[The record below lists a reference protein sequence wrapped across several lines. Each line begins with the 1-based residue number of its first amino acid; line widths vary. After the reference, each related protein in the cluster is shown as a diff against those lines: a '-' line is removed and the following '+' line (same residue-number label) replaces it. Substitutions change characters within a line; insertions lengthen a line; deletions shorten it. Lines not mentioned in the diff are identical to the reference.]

1 MVTNS
6 QRYRDKVSQMISWGH
21 WFALFNILLSLGLGS
36 RYLLVADWPGSLPGR
51 TYAFVSWL
59 GHFSFIGFTLYLL
72 VIFPLTFVVMS
83 QRLMRFLSAIIAT
96 AGLTL
101 LLVDT
106 EVFTRFH
113 LHLNPV
119 VWELVVNPDE
129 GELARDWQLMF
140 IGIPVIFLIEML
152 FATWSWQKL
161 RSLNRH
167 KIGKPIAVLLIC
179 AFFASHILYIWADAN
194 FYRPITMQR
203 ANLPLSYP
211 MTARRFL
218 ERHGLLDA
226 REYERRLV
234 RQGNPEA
241 VAVEYPLSPLT
252 FQKTGSGY
260 NLLIITTGALRND
273 TLAQRMPAL
282 KQFADQNVFFTN
294 HFSTGNRSDTGLFG
308 LFYGISSSY
317 LDGILAS
324 RKTSVL
330 LDSLGKQG
338 YQLSLFSSNGFSSP
352 LDRQALLTD
361 FSLPE
366 PVGQTDGQ
374 TAQQWQK
381 WRSAYSGTAP
391 WFSFVEFN
399 GTDINADQNN
409 TPALARQYQ
418 QGAQHL
424 DGYIG
429 QILATLRDKG
439 DLDRTVVII
448 TATNGVELN
457 DGDNGRWE
465 AGTRLN
471 RPQLQVPL
479 VVHWPGTPPQLIE
492 KLTDHNDI
500 TATLMQ
506 RLLHST
512 TDPSDY
518 TQGEDLFA
526 VQRRNDWVVSGDNGT
541 LAITTPTQTI
551 LLQSDGDYRTYDVK
565 GERIHHAKPQL
576 ALLLQVLTDEKR
588 FIAN

>member
-36 RYLLVADWPGSLPGR
+36 RYLLVADWPGSLTGR
-51 TYAFVSWL
+51 IYAFASWL

-72 VIFPLTFVVMS
+72 VIFPLTFVVTS
-83 QRLMRFLSAIIAT
+83 QRLLRFLSAIVAT

-101 LLVDT
+101 MLVDT
-106 EVFTRFH
+106 EVFTQFH

-129 GELARDWQLMF
+129 GELMRDWQLMF
-140 IGIPVIFLIEML
+140 ISIPVIFLVEML
-152 FATWSWQKL
+152 FGTWSWQKL

-167 KIGKPIAVLLIC
+167 KLGKPIAALFIC
-179 AFFASHILYIWADAN
+179 AFLASHILYIWADAN

-226 REYERRLV
+226 QEYERRLIQ
-234 RQGNPEA
+234 QGNPEA
-241 VAVEYPLSPLT
+241 VAVEYPLSPVT
-252 FQKTGSGY
+252 FQKTDKTY

-273 TLAQRMPAL
+273 TLDQHMPAL
-282 KQFADQNVFFTN
+282 KQFAGENVRFIN
-294 HFSTGNRSDTGLFG
+294 HYSTGNRMDTGLFG
-308 LFYGISSSY
+308 LFYGISASY
-317 LDGILAS
+317 LDGVLAS

-330 LDSLGKQG
+330 LDSLDKQK

-366 PVGQTDGQ
+366 PISQSDTQ
-374 TAQQWQK
+374 TAQQWQR
-381 WRSAYSGTAP
+381 WRTGFTGTLP

-399 GTDINADQNN
+399 GTDIDESQND
-409 TPALARQYQ
+409 TPGLVHHYL
-418 QGAQHL
+418 QGAQRL
-424 DGYIG
+424 DDNIG
-429 QILATLRDKG
+429 RLIATLRDKG
-439 DLDRTVVII
+439 DLDHTVIII
-448 TATNGVELN
+448 TAANGVELN
-457 DGDNGRWE
+457 DADSGRWE
-465 AGTRLN
+465 SGTRLD
-471 RPQLQVPL
+471 RFQLQVPL
-479 VVHWPGTPPQLIE
+479 IVHWPGTPPQTVD
-492 KLTDHNDI
+492 KLTNHNDI

-506 RLLHST
+506 RLLHATSE
-512 TDPSDY
+512 PGDY

-526 VQRRNDWVVSGDNGT
+526 PVRRNDWVVSGDGNT
-541 LAITTPTQTI
+541 LAINTPTQTI
-551 LLQSDGDYRTYDVK
+551 IVNGDGDYRTYDQMGK
-565 GERIHHAKPQL
+565 RIRHAKPQL